1 MIAAEVTTGPATFQA
16 LSNVLGQ
23 SGRVHEYWDEP
34 ESNSVAV
41 ASFVGLPEPGMTTY
55 ATVTLHGSVN
65 TVGDGTIRTEFIA
78 MAHESETLV
87 AQVLAT
93 AAFDVGKSGRG
104 AAPAVVWTGAVSE
117 YLPGATTPHV
127 MWTEPF
133 VWPEL
138 SSVEIL
144 GVGPVHWL
152 QAMPLTSVE
161 VDHLELN
168 GRHSLEE
175 AMMAADVD
183 LSDLHRASVV

>member
-1 MIAAEVTTGPATFQA
+1 MIAAEVTTGPVTFQA
-16 LSNVLGQ
+16 LVKVLGQ
-23 SGRVHEYWDEP
+23 AGRVHEYWDET
-34 ESNSVAV
+34 ETNSVAI
-41 ASFVGLPEPGMTTY
+41 ASFAGLPEPGMTTY

-78 MAHESETLV
+78 MADESEKLV

-104 AAPAVVWTGAVSE
+104 VAPAVVWTGAVSE

-138 SSVEIL
+138 SSVEIRDA
-144 GVGPVHWL
+144 GSVHWL
-152 QAMPLTSVE
+152 QAVPLTQAE
-161 VDHLELN
+161 VDHLERR
-168 GRHSLEE
+168 GRASLE
-175 AMMAADVD
+175 AALAAADVD
-183 LSDLHRASVV
+183 LTDLQRASMV